1 MNKQFLSYSN
11 NMDEEMR
18 TLWCGNLSEKVTE
31 EILYELFLQV
41 CKFIYLTNIQ
51 ENIFSILFNKINILK
66 NKK

>member
-1 MNKQFLSYSN
+1 
-11 NMDEEMR
+11 MR

>member
-1 MNKQFLSYSN
+1 
-11 NMDEEMR
+11 MR

-41 CKFIYLTNIQ
+41 CKFIFNKYSRRY
-51 ENIFSILFNKINILK
+51 FSILFNKINILK